1 MGGPGRPP
9 PNPERAA
16 RLYQELED
24 VAWKQRL
31 NCNDKAVEQPR
42 RGHKNLVKENRNHVN
57 HISGIMDWEA
67 PAARSPKPKPAPS
80 QPMWMQGGTGEV
92 GPLG

>member
-24 VAWKQRL
+24 VAWKRRL
-31 NCNDKAVEQPR
+31 NCNDKTVEQPR
-42 RGHKNLVKENRNHVN
+42 RGHKVLGRPPTRTHPRDSMGRYDVT
-57 HISGIMDWEA
+57 D
-67 PAARSPKPKPAPS
+67 PLLFAACLAGS
-80 QPMWMQGGTGEV
+80 
-92 GPLG
+92 